1 MESPQQFSQRRIDG
15 GCVLKPFDV
24 AQYWEDRLNKD
35 YSLASVGRLNW
46 GPIYNRFA
54 YSIRRRIFLRWLR
67 TFGKNFES
75 ADVLDIGTGTGFYVE
90 RWKEL
95 GVRSITGADL
105 TEAAVKQLRAKFPNE
120 TFHQLNIGKPISG
133 IVSEQFD
140 FVSMMAVLFHIV
152 DDEQYETAFK
162 NIYSLLKPG
171 GLFVFSELFLH
182 GQTRRFNYLVHRSL
196 DTIEKIYTDAGFEPV
211 IRRPVFV
218 LMNEPV
224 DSTNRLLKLYWAI
237 LQRIVLRVPGAGILF
252 GALYPI
258 ELALVSLLKESPATE
273 FMICRKPV

>member
-1 MESPQQFSQRRIDG
+1 M
-15 GCVLKPFDV
+15 KPFDV

-46 GPIYNRFA
+46 GPLYNRFA
-54 YSIRRRIFLRWLR
+54 YSIRRRIFLRSLR
-67 TFGKNFES
+67 TFGKDFEN

-105 TEAAVKQLRAKFPNE
+105 TEAAVKRLREKFPSE

-133 IVSEQFD
+133 IESEQFD
-140 FVSMMAVLFHIV
+140 FVSMMAVLYHIV

-182 GQTRRFNYLVHRSL
+182 GETRRFSYLVHRNL
-196 DTIEKIYTDAGFEPV
+196 DTIKKIYEDAGFECL
-211 IRRPVFV
+211 IRRPLFV

-224 DSTNRLLKLYWAI
+224 DTKNRLLKLYWAI
-237 LQRIVLRVPGAGILF
+237 LQRIVLRVPGAGVLF

-258 ELALVSLLKESPATE
+258 ELALVSMLKESPATE
-273 FMICRKPV
+273 LMICRKPLSE